1 MLRAGL
7 AQLALG
13 LLFMCRPGRAEPA
26 TSAPYELDYRAPL
39 GCPDPATF
47 AADVAKRVH
56 DASRAEGA
64 RLVLTIDEQGDG
76 FVGTLVAYDRSG
88 AQGSRRIEGKTCR
101 EVAEALAFFSGL
113 VIELGGR
120 LEAEE
125 APAPPPKVTPP
136 PASAPATAKAPPVA
150 PSAPA
155 RRLELSVVA
164 LGGARGAFAP
174 SPRLT
179 GELGADLAVQGGP
192 WQPSARLI
200 AFVGSSGLDSAAGSA
215 RLRFGGARLELCP
228 WRIGN
233 DVLAL
238 HTCIGSE
245 LGLVLAR
252 GEIAEEPR
260 SKTTPWATLEATLRL
275 QWFASRALFAELGGG
290 PVLPLVRTHYFF
302 APDRSIYSVPAL
314 SARVAL
320 GIGLRFE

>member
-1 MLRAGL
+1 MRRAGL

-13 LLFMCRPGRAEPA
+13 LLFMCRPSQAEPMA
-26 TSAPYELDYRAPL
+26 SVPYELDYRAPA
-39 GCPDPATF
+39 GCPDPAAF

-64 RLVLTIDEQGDG
+64 RLVLTIEEQGEA
-76 FVGTLVAYDRSG
+76 FLGTLVAYDRSG
-88 AQGSRRIEGKTCR
+88 AQGARRIEGKTCR
-101 EVAEALAFFSGL
+101 EVAQALAFFSGL

-120 LEAEE
+120 LDAEE
-125 APAPPPKVTPP
+125 QPAPPPKVTPP
-136 PASAPATAKAPPVA
+136 PPPRAATITVAPPATA
-150 PSAPA
+150 PA
-155 RRLELSVVA
+155 ARHLELSAVA
-164 LGGARGAFAP
+164 LGGVRGAFAP

-179 GELGADLAVQGGP
+179 GELGVDLAARGGA

-200 AFVGSSGLDSAAGSA
+200 AFAGSSGLDSAAGSA

-228 WRIGN
+228 WRFGS

-238 HTCIGSE
+238 HPCVGSE

-260 SKTTPWATLEATLRL
+260 SKTTPWSTLEATLRL

-290 PVLPLVRTHYFF
+290 SVFPLVRTHYFF

-314 SARVAL
+314 SARVSL